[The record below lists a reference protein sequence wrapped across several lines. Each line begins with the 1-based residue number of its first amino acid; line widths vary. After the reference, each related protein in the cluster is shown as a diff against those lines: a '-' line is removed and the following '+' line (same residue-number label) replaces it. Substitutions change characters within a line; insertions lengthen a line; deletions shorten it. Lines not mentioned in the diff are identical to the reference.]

1 MKAIMVIAI
10 AMALAGAFSAPALAQ
25 QASEQVAA
33 SSSGGQC
40 AISQAM
46 LQAMADGKHQ
56 QMRETKSKIDLLIEN
71 ALASS
76 RTAKLAH
83 VQVYPA
89 KGSPDS

>member
-1 MKAIMVIAI
+1 MKTILTTAA
-10 AMALAGAFSAPALAQ
+10 ALALAAAFSAPALAQ

-71 ALASS
+71 ALAAS
-76 RTAKLAH
+76 REAKLAQA
-83 VQVYPA
+83 QVYPA